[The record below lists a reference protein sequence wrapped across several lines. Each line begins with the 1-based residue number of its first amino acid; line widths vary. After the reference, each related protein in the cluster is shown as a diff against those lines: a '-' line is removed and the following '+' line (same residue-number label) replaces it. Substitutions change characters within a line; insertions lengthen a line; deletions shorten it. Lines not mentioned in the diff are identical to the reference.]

1 MEFTLAFIPELDW
14 PLIAGLGGL
23 VVLGTA
29 LALWRGLPGWALR
42 AMALGLLVL
51 TLAGPQLQREEREGL
66 KNVGFLV
73 VDRSESTGLEGR
85 ADQIAQATEQLRAQI
100 EALSTPADPLEL
112 RVVEAPPGDLG
123 QNRGTR
129 LLTALDEAAAHV
141 APGQIAGAVLL
152 TDGQIHDADRI
163 ENFPGPVHAL
173 IAGED
178 DGFDLAL
185 ETVNAPSFGIVGETV
200 TFKLIARVH
209 GSNGDAAGAA
219 NEAGGKV
226 LVEVSIDGGA
236 PRIFTLPVGE
246 ESQLKVDITH
256 GGANVVDIHL
266 PPRDGELTERNN
278 RVIATVTGVRDRLK
292 VLLVS
297 GEPHPGGR
305 TWRDLLKSDPTVD
318 LIHFTILRPPAKQDG
333 TSVGELSLI
342 AFPTR
347 ELFLEKIDGFD
358 LIVFDRYRWRGVLA
372 SAYLANVSRYVR
384 DGGAVLVA
392 SGPAFAGAQSLSRTP
407 LNDIL
412 PAEPTLEIFEQP
424 FLPRVSELG
433 QRHPVTA
440 GLEQAAGL
448 GPDGPRWGR
457 WLRQID
463 VEPLSG
469 HVVMQG
475 VGDRPLLILDRVGEG
490 RVALMASDHAW
501 LWSRGFEGGGP
512 QADLLRRL
520 AHWLMREP
528 ELEEEAVFAH
538 VEGRRVLVERRTLAA
553 EPPGPMVATAP
564 DGLET
569 RELSYEQVG
578 PGRWQSL
585 LDGASE
591 GLWRFSDGTLSAV
604 AAVGPPSPAEYIAP
618 LATDEVLAP
627 LVEVTGGKVAWLNKG
642 VPEIRLVDEGRRAYN
657 IDPDYVPTEAQLE
670 GHDVRLV
677 LRDRG
682 EGGLAL
688 IHCPDGNVGLLQLG
702 QRCLLGV
709 RIVVDQEH
717 RLAAP
722 GPHRGQ
728 HLGGVRTEVLRL
740 RGIGGR
746 MTAQELQ
753 DLLLRRAQRLHL
765 VQQHLQRGRAD
776 RSGRRSGELTGG
788 LRGHPELHGRRGGN
802 GGRGVPVGGRG
813 PRGRGWQSPGGGR
826 LIGRQLELALRPQG
840 RGAGHEPR
848 AAPRAQDNAVRV
860 EGLGD
865 GGLAAWTVHG
875 VPTKGR
881 V

>member
-1 MEFTLAFIPELDW
+1 MELTLTFIPELDW
-14 PLIAGLGGL
+14 PVIAGLGAL

-29 LALWRGLPGWALR
+29 VALWRGLPGWGLR
-42 AMALGLLVL
+42 AVALGLLVL
-51 TLAGPQLQREEREGL
+51 ALAGPQLQREEREGL
-66 KNVGFLV
+66 KNVAFLV
-73 VDRSESTGLEGR
+73 VDRSDSTALEDR
-85 ADQIAQATEQLRAQI
+85 AAQITQAAERLRAGI
-100 EALSTPADPLEL
+100 GALSTPADPLEL
-112 RVVEAPPGDLG
+112 RVVEVPPENTG

-152 TDGQIHDADRI
+152 SDGQIHDAGRL
-163 ENFPGPVHAL
+163 ESFPGPVHAL
-173 IAGED
+173 IAGEE

-185 ETVNAPSFGIVGETV
+185 EAVSAPSFGIVGESV
-200 TFKLIARVH
+200 VFKLIARVH
-209 GSNGDAAGAA
+209 GTAEVEDRVS
-219 NEAGGKV
+219 
-226 LVEVSIDGGA
+226 VEVSIDGGA
-236 PRIFTLPVGE
+236 PELFTLPVGE
-246 ESQLKVDITH
+246 EAQLRIDIAH
-256 GGANVVDIHL
+256 GGANVVDIRL
-266 PPRDGELTERNN
+266 PPREGELTVRNN
-278 RVIATVTGVRDRLK
+278 RVIAAVTGVRDRLR

-333 TSVGELSLI
+333 TPVGELSLI

-347 ELFLEKIDGFD
+347 ELFLEKIDSFD

-372 SAYLANVSRYVR
+372 AAYLANITRYVR

-412 PAEPTLEIFEQP
+412 PASPTLEIFEEP

-463 VEPLSG
+463 IEPTSG

-475 VGDRPLLILDRVGEG
+475 IEDRPLLILDRVGEG

-501 LWSRGFEGGGP
+501 LWSRGYEGGGP

-564 DGLET
+564 DGPNEGET

-578 PGRWQSL
+578 PGRWQAL
-585 LDGASE
+585 LEGADE

-604 AAVGPPSPAEYIAP
+604 AAVGPPSPAEYTSP
-618 LATDEVLAP
+618 LATGGVLAP
-627 LVEVTGGKVAWLNKG
+627 LAEASGGQIAWLNDG
-642 VPEIRLVDEGRRAYN
+642 VPEMRLVPEGRRAHSRRWLAFHSRDAYR
-657 IDPDYVPTEAQLE
+657 VT
-670 GHDVRLV
+670 GVRLTPLLPAWLAV
-677 LRDRG
+677 L
-682 EGGLAL
+682 A
-688 IHCPDGNVGLLQLG
+688 VGLL
-702 QRCLLGV
+702 LLV
-709 RIVVDQEH
+709 AWRRE
-717 RLAAP
+717 
-722 GPHRGQ
+722 
-728 HLGGVRTEVLRL
+728 
-740 RGIGGR
+740 GR
-746 MTAQELQ
+746 
-753 DLLLRRAQRLHL
+753 
-765 VQQHLQRGRAD
+765 
-776 RSGRRSGELTGG
+776 
-788 LRGHPELHGRRGGN
+788 
-802 GGRGVPVGGRG
+802 
-813 PRGRGWQSPGGGR
+813 
-826 LIGRQLELALRPQG
+826 
-840 RGAGHEPR
+840 
-848 AAPRAQDNAVRV
+848 
-860 EGLGD
+860 
-865 GGLAAWTVHG
+865 
-875 VPTKGR
+875 
-881 V
+881 